1 MLLEGSG
8 SGSKLNV
15 SALAS
20 FSGNGDNNHPSN
32 LQATTGGTILD
43 GDLTSL
49 NDVSLT
55 YDPTATL
62 ATSQYASFTNGTLS
76 MSSGTLRL
84 SGLTNANGSNFLVSG
99 GASLTL
105 PALAS
110 YAGSTNYPTTLEA
123 TGAGSEL
130 SLPELASIT
139 GPNNCCAYADVQ
151 ALAGGDVEREY

>member
-20 FSGNGDNNHPSN
+20 FSGNGDNNHPSI

-84 SGLTNANGSNFLVSG
+84 SGLTNANGSIS
-99 GASLTL
+99 S
-105 PALAS
+105 
-110 YAGSTNYPTTLEA
+110 
-123 TGAGSEL
+123 
-130 SLPELASIT
+130 
-139 GPNNCCAYADVQ
+139 
-151 ALAGGDVEREY
+151 

>member
-1 MLLEGSG
+1 MARFWTAIDE
-8 SGSKLNV
+8 
-15 SALAS
+15 
-20 FSGNGDNNHPSN
+20 FD
-32 LQATTGGTILD
+32 
-43 GDLTSL
+43 
-49 NDVSLT
+49 DVSLT

-110 YAGSTNYPTTLEA
+110 YAGSTT
-123 TGAGSEL
+123 
-130 SLPELASIT
+130 I
-139 GPNNCCAYADVQ
+139 
-151 ALAGGDVEREY
+151 